1 MNLEVSSW
9 ILVKCLQHH
18 LPIWINLS
26 CTNYSPIIQGSSCM
40 IQTLL
45 ALSILCAGLPRNK
58 GKNILPTLLDKIKTM
73 CLLFQC
79 NWKKKKERRRKTK
92 RPIPTSDEIYY
103 ILLWEPLVPEWFG
116 LSSLFQVF
124 RDAMIQH
131 VRKWYFAARY
141 YKVDL
146 KRL

>member
-26 CTNYSPIIQGSSCM
+26 CTKYSPIIQGSSCM

-79 NWKKKKERRRKTK
+79 NWKKKRKEEGKQKGQFQHPMKFITYFSGNPWFLNDLAYHLFSRSSEMQWFSMLGNDT
-92 RPIPTSDEIYY
+92 
-103 ILLWEPLVPEWFG
+103 LLPDTIKL
-116 LSSLFQVF
+116 
-124 RDAMIQH
+124 I
-131 VRKWYFAARY
+131 
-141 YKVDL
+141 
-146 KRL
+146 